1 MEEGGGNIM
10 EPTTFGGV
18 VTVPFNRNL
27 LALLLVSG
35 VTCGD
40 DFSHAVPMQ
49 EKGTATYF
57 VVATIAGLAVD
68 LLVDTGAGYT
78 TLNRNTIKL
87 LRDAGAARRSGAIEA
102 VLANG
107 QSVELPIYTISA
119 LNLGGCVV
127 KNVEVA
133 QTPPNARNLLGLSVL
148 RETAP
153 FSFSLEPA
161 ELRLSHCSDVVVQ
174 SEDDASY

>member
-1 MEEGGGNIM
+1 MQFTRHLVMLI
-10 EPTTFGGV
+10 
-18 VTVPFNRNL
+18 
-27 LALLLVSG
+27 LASG
-35 VTCGD
+35 VASGE
-40 DFSHAVPMQ
+40 DFSHAVPML
-49 EKGTATYF
+49 EKGTATYY
-57 VVATIAGLAVD
+57 VVAAVGGQTVD
-68 LLVDTGAGYT
+68 LLVDTGAGYA
-78 TLNRNTIKL
+78 TLNRNIIAL
-87 LRDAGAARRSGAIEA
+87 LRHAGVARRTGAIEA

-148 RETAP
+148 RQTAP

-161 ELRLSHCSDVVVQ
+161 ELRLSHCAAVVARN
-174 SEDDASY
+174 EDDAAPVSDQPDLDGASHSP